1 MAKHIIITG
10 ANGNMGAAAV
20 KKFLS
25 QDYYVIAVDHSGSHL
40 GFAERHSNFELH
52 EVDLDNEDEAHL
64 FFQEI
69 ISLKGKIDAALLLV
83 GGFTMGNIEI
93 TDTVTVKKMFT
104 LNFETVYNAARP
116 LFQHMLS
123 NNYGRLVFVGAKSA
137 LDPYAGK
144 DVIAY
149 ALSKSLLFKLA
160 EFLNAEASGKNVEVT
175 VIAPGTLDTVIN
187 RKNMPDAD
195 TSTWTKPEEVA
206 DLLFGVIK
214 SKVKII

>member
-1 MAKHIIITG
+1 MTKHIIITG

-25 QDYYVIAVDHSGSHL
+25 EDYYVIAVDHSGSHL
-40 GFAERHSNFELH
+40 GFAEGHSNFELH
-52 EVDLDNEDEAHL
+52 EVDLDNEDAAHL

-83 GGFTMGNIEI
+83 GGFTMGNIET
-93 TDTVTVKKMFT
+93 TDISTVKKMFT
-104 LNFETVYNAARP
+104 LNFETAYNAARP
-116 LFQHMLS
+116 LFQHMLN
-123 NNYGRLVFVGAKSA
+123 NNYGRLVFVGAKPA
-137 LDPYAGK
+137 LDPNAGK

-175 VIAPGTLDTVIN
+175 VIVPGTLDTAIN
-187 RKNMPDAD
+187 RKNMPGAD
-195 TSTWTKPEEVA
+195 TSKWTKLEEIA
-206 DLLFGVIK
+206 EELFKVI
-214 SKVKII
+214 

>member
-206 DLLFGVIK
+206 DLLFGVIR
-214 SKVKII
+214 SKVKVI

>member
-40 GFAERHSNFELH
+40 GFADRHSNFELH
-52 EVDLDNEDEAHL
+52 EVDLDNEDAARL

-83 GGFTMGNIEI
+83 GGFTMGNIET
-93 TDTVTVKKMFT
+93 TDISTVKKMFT

-116 LFQHMLS
+116 LFQHMLN
-123 NNYGRLVFVGAKSA
+123 NNYGRLVFVGAKPA

-175 VIAPGTLDTVIN
+175 VIAPGTLDTEIN

-195 TSTWTKPEEVA
+195 RSAWIKPAEIAE
-206 DLLFGVIK
+206 LLFNKVI
-214 SKVKII
+214 

>member
-83 GGFTMGNIEI
+83 GGFTMGNIET

-206 DLLFGVIK
+206 DLLFGVIR
-214 SKVKII
+214 SKVKVI

>member
-1 MAKHIIITG
+1 MTRHIIITG

-40 GFAERHSNFELH
+40 GFADRHSNFELH

-116 LFQHMLS
+116 LFQHMLN
-123 NNYGRLVFVGAKSA
+123 NNYGRLIFVGAKPA
-137 LDPYAGK
+137 LDPHAGK

-206 DLLFGVIK
+206 DLLFGVIRG
-214 SKVKII
+214 KVKVI